1 MFYICNMNLN
11 ERISKIIT
19 YSELTPSEFAD
30 EIEVQRSNISHI
42 ASGRNKPSLDFLVKI
57 KTRFPELQWDW
68 IIAGEGEM
76 VKPKEEIEEKPKPT
90 PVPDLFSIIAD
101 ENFGV
106 TESEDRVLKENAR
119 EFEIP
124 VQESIQQKI
133 SDSQRLENQE
143 LNLKLQTPE
152 IQQNKIKRIVWF
164 YENGKFESFEP

>member
-57 KTRFPELQWDW
+57 KNRFPELQWDW

-106 TESEDRVLKENAR
+106 SESEDRVLKENPR
-119 EFEIP
+119 EFEITA
-124 VQESIQQKI
+124 QEPIQQKI
-133 SDSQRLENQE
+133 SDSQRLETQE
-143 LNLKLQTPE
+143 INTNPQSSE